1 MFTLTHQTAR
11 LFTCYPGRTSPIGG
25 ANSPFPSC
33 SKTTLHAARSDFPR
47 STLCP
52 QIACCILRF
61 VLLAAAGREAD
72 RVCTWHTLDHT
83 TKMPPEGACT
93 PSGGVF
99 LSAGGVRTLGET
111 WMAGMPVRYPCCSSE
126 RGSAWRNGK
135 TALRRRFR
143 PDPDRRLLRCCRL
156 GYDGLFPLRSWFWG
170 SGGER
175 PDGGLL
181 VAWWSSVA
189 RQSAACSW
197 MWPVE
202 GPIFALRQQM
212 SILRHIPSG
221 WEFVEM

>member
-1 MFTLTHQTAR
+1 MLSWPHQPDRRRQFTLPIVQQNNVAR
-11 LFTCYPGRTSPIGG
+11 RQIRLPTQYPLPPDRLLYPAVCSAGGCGQGGGPCLYLAHTRPHNEDAPGRRMYAFRG
-25 ANSPFPSC
+25 
-33 SKTTLHAARSDFPR
+33 
-47 STLCP
+47 
-52 QIACCILRF
+52 RF
-61 VLLAAAGREAD
+61 F
-72 RVCTWHTLDHT
+72 VCR
-83 TKMPPEGACT
+83 
-93 PSGGVF
+93 
-99 LSAGGVRTLGET
+99 GVRTLGET